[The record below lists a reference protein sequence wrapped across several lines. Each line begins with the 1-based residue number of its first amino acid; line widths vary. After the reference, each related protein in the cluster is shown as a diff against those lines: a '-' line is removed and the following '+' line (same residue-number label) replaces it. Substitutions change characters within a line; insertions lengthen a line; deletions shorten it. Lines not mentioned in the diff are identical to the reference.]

1 MPVFGFGNRNAERK
15 GVGKIGGMFGLA
27 MFAAAATAMWWN
39 ESRTVNQAAAIAELS
54 KQAVEVSIAAV
65 KPEFDNKAI
74 YVNGLLETDQGVRD
88 DYFAFGGDNI
98 LVMKRNVEM
107 YQWVKHRRN
116 KRDVWEEE
124 WSDDAESD
132 GGGHSNPSFP
142 VQSGTFGAADAHLGA
157 LHVAEPQVE
166 ELSAAKTFALPSE
179 LDSKLSDD
187 GWRANGSDGLYRGE
201 GSPSSPQIGDV
212 RVSFSLLEETQVSAM
227 GRQVSG
233 AIAPYAA
240 KNGYEVFFIE
250 EGKVPPKV
258 LTQHAE
264 SSNSTIAYVVRGG
277 SGFGMALGMGIAF
290 SGLVS
295 WLTWIPLL
303 GPLIERFAF
312 WLGGLIGGTLALLVF
327 MGAWL
332 WTHPLAMVATLA
344 LLSLG
349 FIAYGMKKRN
359 EPTILASG
367 GPPPPPGFGGPG
379 TPPPPPR

>member
-1 MPVFGFGNRNAERK
+1 VFGFGNRNAGQPRK
-15 GVGKIGGMFGLA
+15 GVGKIGGLFGLA

-65 KPEFDNKAI
+65 KPEFENKAI
-74 YVNGLLETDQGVRD
+74 YVNGLLETDAGVRD
-88 DYFAFGGDNI
+88 DYFVFGGDNI
-98 LVMKRNVEM
+98 LLVKRDVEM
-107 YQWVKHRRN
+107 YQWVKHRRD
-116 KRDVWEEE
+116 KRDVWEKE

-132 GGGHSNPSFP
+132 GDGHSNPSFP
-142 VQSGTFGAADAHLGA
+142 VQSGTFGASDAHLGA
-157 LHVAEPQVE
+157 LNVAAAEVE
-166 ELSAAKTFALPSE
+166 ELSAAKAFALPSE

-187 GWRANGSDGLYRGE
+187 GWRANGGDGLYRGE
-201 GSPSSPQIGDV
+201 GSPNSPQIGDV
-212 RVSFSLLEETQVSAM
+212 RVSFSLLEETEVSAM
-227 GRQVSG
+227 GRQVSS
-233 AIAPYAA
+233 AIVPFTA

-250 EGKVPPKV
+250 EGKVAPQV

-264 SSNSTIAYVVRGG
+264 SSNSTIAYLVRGG
-277 SGFGMALGMGIAF
+277 SGFAMALGMGIAF

-303 GPLIERFAF
+303 GSMIERFAF

-332 WTHPLAMVATLA
+332 WAHPLAMIALLA
-344 LLSLG
+344 LVSLG

-359 EPTILASG
+359 EPILVTSS
-367 GPPPPPGFGGPG
+367 GPPPPPFGGPSA
-379 TPPPPPR
+379 PPPPPR